1 MADQHLLPFVRAS
14 ELAASSPTEQRWL
27 IDKLWA
33 AEAVGVIGGAPK
45 CCKSWLGLEMAV
57 SIATGTPCLG
67 SFHTE
72 CKGKALIYMA
82 EDAEHT
88 VRDRLEAL
96 SRHRGAS
103 LAGLDI
109 FVITSPT
116 LRIDLEAQQQR
127 LRATVAQLKPDLLL
141 LDPLVR
147 LHRRD
152 ENSAADVSEL
162 LAYLRV
168 LQRELHTAVAIVHHT
183 RKNASAGQPGQGLR
197 GSGDLHAFGD
207 SNLYLRRRADSLVL
221 SIEHRAAPSPPSLEL
236 RLVSGHSPHLELV
249 AITTSPESSLLDSV
263 KDVILNAEQPVTR
276 ASIRQ
281 HLKARNES
289 VGQALAC
296 LEGLGAIERVTTGWR
311 AATKQ
316 PNLTVPAFPP

>member
-1 MADQHLLPFVRAS
+1 MASPQRLPFVRAS
-14 ELAASSPTEQRWL
+14 ELAASSPHSEHRWL
-27 IDKLWA
+27 IDGLWA
-33 AEAVGVIGGAPK
+33 AEAVGVLGGAPK
-45 CCKSWLGLEMAV
+45 SCKSWLGLEMAV

-67 SFHTE
+67 SFQPQR
-72 CKGKALIYMA
+72 KGKALIYMA

-127 LRATVAQLKPDLLL
+127 LRATVAELMPDILL

-162 LAYLRV
+162 LV
-168 LQRELHTAVAIVHHT
+168 L
-183 RKNASAGQPGQGLR
+183 N
-197 GSGDLHAFGD
+197 D
-207 SNLYLRRRADSLVL
+207 NY
-221 SIEHRAAPSPPSLEL
+221 
-236 RLVSGHSPHLELV
+236 
-249 AITTSPESSLLDSV
+249 TSPL
-263 KDVILNAEQPVTR
+263 
-276 ASIRQ
+276 
-281 HLKARNES
+281 
-289 VGQALAC
+289 
-296 LEGLGAIERVTTGWR
+296 TT
-311 AATKQ
+311 TTL
-316 PNLTVPAFPP
+316 PHP